1 MQQARIPPR
10 SSNLGT
16 DTSSEAL
23 QSRASTGT
31 PHPSASNARSRS
43 SLSRLSG
50 RSTSRRSVASSSYSL
65 TQRRSASTV
74 SGRRSRATSSIW
86 GSDDHQVIC
95 AASEARGVSP
105 SVGLA
110 FINITTNEAILSQ
123 ICDSQFYVKTI
134 HKIGMYD
141 PDTILMA
148 NTAFPPNAK
157 SNLLSLIEDGFRGT
171 IIESLDRK
179 YWSETSGMDAMRHL
193 AFREDLESIELV
205 MRGNFYAT
213 CAFAAVWYLPLSY
226 I

>member
-1 MQQARIPPR
+1 M
-10 SSNLGT
+10 
-16 DTSSEAL
+16 
-23 QSRASTGT
+23 
-31 PHPSASNARSRS
+31 
-43 SLSRLSG
+43 
-50 RSTSRRSVASSSYSL
+50 
-65 TQRRSASTV
+65 
-74 SGRRSRATSSIW
+74 
-86 GSDDHQVIC
+86 
-95 AASEARGVSP
+95 SEARGVSP

-213 CAFAAVWYLPLSY
+213 CAFAAVWYLSLSY
-226 I
+226 LILSS